1 MNENNVQEDMSMKK
15 KILIGIAILLALSV
29 LGTLGVLVWR
39 SGYDCEYTLLED
51 GTAEISIWIHERVFT
66 IPLHKTITIP
76 ATIDGYPVT
85 SIKRVNYPEA
95 TSIIIPD
102 SVTSIGEMAFAVC
115 DNLTSITIP
124 DGVTSIGNMAFYEC
138 PNLTSITIPD
148 SVTFIGGNIVFAGCS
163 SLTSIIVTP
172 NSYAH
177 QYCIDNDL
185 PFVLA
190 D

>member
-1 MNENNVQEDMSMKK
+1 MKK
-15 KILIGIAILLALSV
+15 KIFIGLAILLVLS
-29 LGTLGVLVWR
+29 LLSTLGVLVWR

-51 GTAEISIWIHERVFT
+51 GTAEISIWIRGHGFT
-66 IPLHKTITIP
+66 FPLHKTVTIP
-76 ATIDGYPVT
+76 ATVDGYPVT
-85 SIKRVNYPEA
+85 SVKRVFYPEA
-95 TSIIIPD
+95 TLIIIPD
-102 SVTSIGEMAFAVC
+102 SVTSLGEIAFAVC

-124 DGVTSIGNMAFYEC
+124 DGVTSIGDRAFYEC
-138 PNLTSITIPD
+138 PN
-148 SVTFIGGNIVFAGCS
+148 
-163 SLTSIIVTP
+163 LTSIIVTP